1 MKNYIISGRLA
12 GAKVKY
18 KHGDLFYKAN
28 HKYIVVDNTLVQ
40 AVKCIATEESKSFVS
55 GLLRG
60 YFGRLLGNNA
70 WLAAL
75 QSARNHTLYTLK
87 VTYWDDSASMVL
99 VNYKLYL
106 HFMEKF

>member
-12 GAKVKY
+12 GTKIKY
-18 KHGDLFYKAN
+18 KKSNLMYKVN
-28 HKYIVVDNTLVQ
+28 SQYIVVDNTLVQ
-40 AVKCIATEESKSFVS
+40 SVVCIATEGYKSFIS
-55 GLLRG
+55 GFLRG

-75 QSARNHTLYTLK
+75 QSAKSNSLYTLK
-87 VTYWDDSASMVL
+87 VTYRDSSVSMVL
-99 VNYKLYL
+99 VTYEMYL

>member
-1 MKNYIISGRLA
+1 MKNYIISGQLA

-18 KHGDLFYKAN
+18 KNGDLLYKAN
-28 HKYIVVDNTLVQ
+28 YQYIVVDDTLAQ
-40 AVKCIATEESKSFVS
+40 SVKCIATEESKSFVS

>member
-1 MKNYIISGRLA
+1 MKDYIISGRLA

-18 KHGDLFYKAN
+18 KNGDLLYKVN
-28 HKYIVVDNTLVQ
+28 HQDIVVDHALVQ
-40 AVKCIATEESKSFVS
+40 SVTCIATEDSKSFVS

-75 QSARNHTLYTLK
+75 QSAKNRTLYTLK
-87 VTYWDDSASMVL
+87 VKYWDDSVSIVL
-99 VNYKLYL
+99 VGYKLYL

>member
-1 MKNYIISGRLA
+1 MKNYIISGQLA

-18 KHGDLFYKAN
+18 KNGDLLYKAN
-28 HKYIVVDNTLVQ
+28 YQYIVVDDTLAQ
-40 AVKCIATEESKSFVS
+40 SVKCIATEESKSFVS

-75 QSARNHTLYTLK
+75 QSAKIGR
-87 VTYWDDSASMVL
+87 ASCRERVL
-99 VNYKLYL
+99 SHV
-106 HFMEKF
+106 